1 LPPAT
6 RIETQDDLERLVDTL
21 IDQSLIAIDTESNSL
36 YAYQEQVCLIQL
48 STRSHDYI
56 VDPLMI
62 QDMRP
67 LGKLTKF
74 KHIEIVFHAAEYD
87 IMCMKRDF
95 GFEFNNLFDTMM
107 AARICGIKLVG
118 LGNLLKHYAGV
129 TVDKSHQKD
138 NWGKRPLAAE
148 SLQYAQMDT
157 HYLPFLRDELYNELK
172 SLGRLDEAAE
182 SFEAICDVPAST
194 RKSSDPE
201 GFWKIGTPNM
211 LNATETLILRELYDL
226 RESISQQENLPS
238 FRVLSNKIL
247 VALSRSTP
255 STIAEVKL
263 IKGISPRQIRKYG
276 QDIISA
282 IKRGMR
288 ANELPPPP
296 RNEAPDSIIMD
307 RYTALHLWRKERAI
321 ERGVESDVIITKQT
335 LWDLAYSAPDK
346 LDDLQTIKGLG
357 PWRLSAYGEEILK
370 VLDACRETEG

>member
-1 LPPAT
+1 
-6 RIETQDDLERLVDTL
+6 
-21 IDQSLIAIDTESNSL
+21 
-36 YAYQEQVCLIQL
+36 
-48 STRSHDYI
+48 
-56 VDPLMI
+56 MI
-62 QDMRP
+62 GDMRP
-67 LGKLTKF
+67 LGKLTKS

-118 LGNLLKHYAGV
+118 LGNLLKQYAGV

-172 SLGRLDEAAE
+172 SMGRLEEATE
-182 SFEAICDVPAST
+182 SFEAICDVPASS
-194 RKSSDPE
+194 RKSSDPD
-201 GFWKIGTPNM
+201 GFWKIGMPNM
-211 LNATETLILRELYDL
+211 LNVTETLILKELYDL

-238 FRVLSNKIL
+238 FRVLSNKTL
-247 VALSRSTP
+247 VALSRSAP
-255 STIAEVKL
+255 STIGDVKL

-282 IKRGMR
+282 VKRGMSI
-288 ANELPPPP
+288 NELPPPP

-321 ERGVESDVIITKQT
+321 ARGVESDVIITKQT
-335 LWDLAYSAPDK
+335 LWDLAYTAPDK
-346 LDDLQTIKGLG
+346 LDDLQNIKGLG
-357 PWRLSAYGEEILK
+357 PWRLAAYGEDILK
-370 VLDACRETEG
+370 VLDTCRETEG

>member
-6 RIETQDDLERLVDTL
+6 RIETQEDLERLVDTL
-21 IDQSLIAIDTESNSL
+21 NDQSLIAIDTESNSL

-74 KHIEIVFHAAEYD
+74 KHTEIVFHAAEYD

-118 LGNLLKHYAGV
+118 LGNLLKHYAGI

>member
-1 LPPAT
+1 MPPAT